1 MSGVK
6 LSVSLSDADLAFLDE
21 YARAHGIRSR
31 SGVLHEALAL
41 LRERRLGADYAAA
54 WDEWAA
60 DSDNVVWDQTSADGL
75 DAAR

>member
-1 MSGVK
+1 VK

-21 YARAHGIRSR
+21 YARAHGIPSR

-41 LRERRLGADYAAA
+41 LRERKLGADYAAA

-60 DSDNVVWDQTSADGL
+60 DDDNTVWEQAAADGL
-75 DAAR
+75 DATR

>member
-1 MSGVK
+1 M
-6 LSVSLSDADLAFLDE
+6 
-21 YARAHGIRSR
+21 
-31 SGVLHEALAL
+31 LHEALAL

-60 DSDNVVWDQTSADGL
+60 DSDNVVWDQASADGL

>member
-1 MSGVK
+1 VK
-6 LSVSLSDADLAFLDE
+6 LSVSLSDADVAFLDD
-21 YARAHGIRSR
+21 YARVHGIPSR

-41 LRERRLGADYAAA
+41 LRAQRLGAEYAAA

-60 DSDNVVWDQTSADGL
+60 DDGNAVWDQAAADGL

>member
-1 MSGVK
+1 MK
-6 LSVSLSDADLAFLDE
+6 LSVSLSDADVAFLDD
-21 YARAHGIRSR
+21 YARAHGIPSR

-60 DSDNVVWDQTSADGL
+60 DGDNAVWDEAGADGL
-75 DAAR
+75 DASR

>member
-1 MSGVK
+1 MGGVK
-6 LSVSLSDADLAFLDE
+6 LSVSLSDADVAFLDE
-21 YARAHGIRSR
+21 YARVHGIPSR

-54 WDEWAA
+54 WAEWAA
-60 DSDNVVWDQTSADGL
+60 DDDNAAWDQASADGL